1 MENLL
6 KPSLIQEVFPG
17 NAPICEKK
25 QPVRAA
31 FSYVD
36 GVCVDNEALGIENDA
51 VTLQQNQVAAGDND
65 VLAAADGR
73 RDGILRQTQLADG
86 TVDSGVLSAQLYFD
100 EVDIFLS
107 GVFADALDP
116 GVLVD
121 EACGDNT
128 GGDGDHVYTQEG
140 ADDSDDFAHGGDRV
154 DVTIAR
160 GQQRRTKVQLYG
172 VEGIEEGDGQ
182 VDQQD
187 QRAENIIASADQ
199 IIRCTDFNDFRDSPA
214 TLQPEVFFI
223 GHGVFLRNNH

>member
-1 MENLL
+1 MR
-6 KPSLIQEVFPG
+6 
-17 NAPICEKK
+17 KK
-25 QPVRAA
+25 QPERAA

-86 TVDSGVLSAQLYFD
+86 AVDSGVLFAQLYFD

-121 EACGDNT
+121 EACG
-128 GGDGDHVYTQEG
+128 
-140 ADDSDDFAHGGDRV
+140 
-154 DVTIAR
+154 
-160 GQQRRTKVQLYG
+160 
-172 VEGIEEGDGQ
+172 
-182 VDQQD
+182 
-187 QRAENIIASADQ
+187 
-199 IIRCTDFNDFRDSPA
+199 
-214 TLQPEVFFI
+214 
-223 GHGVFLRNNH
+223 